1 VRYYVAAAPNLTCE
15 RAKPNVP
22 FYFLLLHPSILGNP
36 NIVEGGTFPGAM
48 YRQGLL
54 VDAQRLAVVALPVI
68 DQANIVEGGTFPG
81 AMYRQGL
88 LVDVQHR

>member
-1 VRYYVAAAPNLTCE
+1 
-15 RAKPNVP
+15 
-22 FYFLLLHPSILGNP
+22 
-36 NIVEGGTFPGAM
+36 
-48 YRQGLL
+48 
-54 VDAQRLAVVALPVI
+54 VI